1 MISRKFDFCQTP
13 AISVHRPLQLRLC
26 VLKCNCNG
34 VCSNITNEPLCV
46 LLTSSGRYGMNSSQ
60 RENCNSIALLLHF
73 IRTNYNFAR
82 GYLLYLICDNR
93 WRTLRDTN
101 LYSLA
106 NARKKRNTRSSEV
119 QTRIPVYSIAV
130 IAPSLIITKMTRQ
143 NRVSIF

>member
-1 MISRKFDFCQTP
+1 MCIKYCKYAR
-13 AISVHRPLQLRLC
+13 ISVHRTLQLQLC

-46 LLTSSGRYGMNSSQ
+46 LLTSSGRCGMNSSKQ
-60 RENCNSIALLLHF
+60 ENCNSIALLLHF

-93 WRTLRDTN
+93 WRTLRDTH

-106 NARKKRNTRSSEV
+106 NAKKKRNTRSSEV
-119 QTRIPVYSIAV
+119 RTRIPVYSMAV
-130 IAPSLIITKMTRQ
+130 IAPSLIINKMTKQ